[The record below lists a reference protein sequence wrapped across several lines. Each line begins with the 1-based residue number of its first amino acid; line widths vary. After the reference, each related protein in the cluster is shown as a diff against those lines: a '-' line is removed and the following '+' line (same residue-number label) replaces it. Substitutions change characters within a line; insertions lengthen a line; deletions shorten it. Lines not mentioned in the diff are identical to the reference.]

1 MNNHLVISIL
11 IPNYNRGELLK
22 ETLDS
27 CLAQTYPHWEALVVD
42 DGSDDSSD
50 SVGRAYAVRD
60 KRITYEKRT
69 IMPSGAPACR
79 NQAFQKS
86 RGEYV
91 IFLDSDDLLT
101 PFCLEQRLD
110 CVKANPALDFLVFP
124 MLMFKGNPLNGRYL
138 WNQETEKPD
147 LNRFLELDAVWQ
159 TTGPIW
165 KRQAVEQIGGF
176 TLGLACW
183 QDVDFHLKALT
194 AGLRYEVFQDLKPDV
209 YYRQHE
215 TGSISQHEI
224 SSPAKMISRK
234 EIFISN
240 LNKFERPI
248 DDHLKNSLRVFAR
261 NVTIGAIKS
270 HYFSIAGE
278 VMKEASKFKI
288 FTARNLL
295 QFYILGAFFALRL
308 NKIGYIQRK
317 MDDFIIRG
325 RTPSS
330 IGQFEYKPGKD

>member
-1 MNNHLVISIL
+1 MTTHPTISIL
-11 IPNYNRGELLK
+11 IPNYNRGELLRV
-22 ETLDS
+22 TLDS

-50 SVGRAYAVRD
+50 VVGREYAARD
-60 KRITYEKRT
+60 KRIIYEKRVL
-69 IMPSGAPACR
+69 MPPGAPSCR

-91 IFLDSDDLLT
+91 IFLDSDDLLA
-101 PFCLEQRLD
+101 PCCLEQRLD
-110 CVKANPALDFLVFP
+110 AIHKNPGNDYWVFP
-124 MLMFKGNPLNGRYL
+124 MLMFKDRPENGRYL
-138 WNQETEKPD
+138 WNKETAKPD

-165 KRQAVEQIGGF
+165 KRQAVEQISGF
-176 TLGLACW
+176 TPGLACW

-194 AGLRYEVFQDLKPDV
+194 AGLKHQLFYHLKPDV

-234 EIFISN
+234 EIFLSN
-240 LNKFERPI
+240 LHKFEQPL
-248 DDHLKNSLRVFAR
+248 DDSLLGSFRVFAR

-270 HYFSIAGE
+270 LNFKIARE
-278 VMKEASKFKI
+278 VMREASRYKV
-288 FTARNLL
+288 FTAKNLL
-295 QFYILGAFFALRL
+295 QFRVLGALYALRL
-308 NKIGYIQRK
+308 NKIVFFNRK
-317 MDDFIIRG
+317 MNDFIVKG
-325 RTPSS
+325 RTPAS
-330 IGQFEYKPGKD
+330 IGQFEYKPAKD

>member
-1 MNNHLVISIL
+1 MNNHPIISIL
-11 IPNYNRGELLK
+11 IPNYNRGELLR

-50 SVGRAYAVRD
+50 AVGREYAAKD
-60 KRITYEKRT
+60 QRITYEKRALT
-69 IMPSGAPACR
+69 PSGAPACR
-79 NQAFQKS
+79 NQAFQRS
-86 RGEYV
+86 RGSYV
-91 IFLDSDDLLT
+91 IFLDSDDLLA

-110 CVKANPALDFLVFP
+110 AIDKHPDNEFWVFP
-124 MLMFKGNPLNGRYL
+124 MLMFKDRPENGRYL
-138 WNQETEKPD
+138 WNKKTGKPD

-165 KRQAVEQIGGF
+165 KRQAVEEIGGF
-176 TLGLACW
+176 TPGLACW

-234 EIFISN
+234 QIFVSN
-240 LNKFERPI
+240 LHKFKQPLEES
-248 DDHLKNSLRVFAR
+248 LKSSFRVFAR
-261 NVTIGAIKS
+261 NVTIGATKS
-270 HYFSIAGE
+270 LNFKIARE
-278 VMKEASKFKI
+278 VMQQAARYKV
-288 FTARNLL
+288 FTAKDLM
-295 QFYILGAFFALRL
+295 QFRVLGALFALRL
-308 NKIGYIQRK
+308 NKIGFFHRR
-317 MDDFIIRG
+317 MNDFIVKG
-325 RTPSS
+325 RTPAS